1 MTKPVSV
8 CPWCG
13 VVFSPEAAVV
23 DVREGNLT
31 PRGRFLQTQNLVRV
45 HKACFS
51 RRVGGQYV
59 VELLREKAAG

>member
-1 MTKPVSV
+1 MPKQVQV

-13 VVFSPEAAVV
+13 VVFTPEDTVV
-23 DVREGNLT
+23 DVNEGRLT
-31 PRGRFLQTQNLVRV
+31 PRNRFLSTKALVRV
-45 HKACFS
+45 HKECFS